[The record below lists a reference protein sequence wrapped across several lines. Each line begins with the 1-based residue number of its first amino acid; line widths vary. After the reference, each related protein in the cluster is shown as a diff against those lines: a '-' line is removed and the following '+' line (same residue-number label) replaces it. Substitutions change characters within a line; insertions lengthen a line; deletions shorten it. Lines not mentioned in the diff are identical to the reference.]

1 MLMKQLFENEYMEIR
16 TDTIQ
21 GILEIDLKKNSDNI
35 KKFDEQIVIINQYV
49 KDTKDKKLI
58 LKLNNLYEISKESI
72 LKEKFLPFIGE
83 QKVKTV
89 AVITGENMKV
99 KTLISELDSYLASEK
114 EHYDISLNLFET
126 YEQAFQWISSD

>member
-16 TDTIQ
+16 TNPIQ

-35 KKFDEQIVIINQYV
+35 EKFDEQIVIINQYV

-58 LKLNNLYEISKESI
+58 LKLNTLYEISKESI

-83 QKVKTV
+83 QKVKTI

-126 YEQAFQWISSD
+126 YEQALQWISSD

>member
-1 MLMKQLFENEYMEIR
+1 MKQLFENEYMEIR
-16 TDTIQ
+16 TNPIQ

-35 KKFDEQIVIINQYV
+35 EKFDEQIVIINQYV

-58 LKLNNLYEISKESI
+58 LKLNTLYEISKESI

-83 QKVKTV
+83 QKVKTI

-126 YEQAFQWISSD
+126 YEQALQWISSD